1 MTTPNHTP
9 EQQATCHISLEK
21 SLKEFLS
28 NALAELQNRILLEM
42 RNMLLEHDKEVGKIM
57 NKQDTEISLLKQ
69 EIITIKGDTKEDQEK
84 MNDFKRETRERL
96 GLLENTQSSAKGALG
111 FGSWLVGSGII
122 GGLLSIGVIAYK
134 VLGSMGGS

>member
-42 RNMLLEHDKEVGKIM
+42 KNMMLQNNSEIYEEI
-57 NKQDTEISLLKQ
+57 NKQEMEILL
-69 EIITIKGDTKEDQEK
+69 IKKDIENIRSNMIHEQ
-84 MNDFKRETRERL
+84 NQLNNFKRETREKL
-96 GLLENTQSSAKGALG
+96 NTYEVIENQAKGGIAVG
-111 FGSWLVGSGII
+111 KWVYGVIIAVGSFIV
-122 GGLLSIGVIAYK
+122 SWYVNK
-134 VLGSMGGS
+134 